1 MSGRTFIRF
10 LNSFLHTGTPGS
22 STFLRGDGAWK
33 TVTETVTISIPLVSY
48 DAQPARASE
57 SNVHGGILS
66 LDTASPLD
74 PTPTNIVVSQGSG
87 KLFIVVN
94 AGSDLVGSVT
104 FTGTT
109 IDRDT
114 GVTTPSDTDVVTIN
128 GLTTDTS
135 TTDTNGNVVH
145 GFSNAYMTSKWFT
158 GSVTLSTS
166 DVTLTDVD
174 TYHCS
179 FEQFNDTHNIE
190 LDTFDINVLATHV
203 NAELDAYLYSVVNNS
218 GILAITNEAE
228 LHLGSGGITAVANKY
243 YRLRRSNIAKDLDC
257 SSDGIFVDANYSNS
271 PAYIEDITMKVWGIL
286 RE

>member
-1 MSGRTFIRF
+1 MRTWLKF
-10 LNSFLHTGTPGS
+10 LNDFMWTGTPDAT
-22 STFLRGDGAWK
+22 TFLRGDGSFSK
-33 TVTETVTISIPLVSY
+33 VEETLTIPIPLTTY
-48 DAQPARASE
+48 DAEPARASE

-66 LDTASPLD
+66 LDTASPLN
-74 PTPTNIVVSQGSG
+74 PTPTNITVTQGSG

-128 GLTTDTS
+128 GLTTDSS
-135 TTDTNGNVVH
+135 TTDTNGNTVH

-158 GSVTLSTS
+158 GSVTISTS

-179 FEQFNDTHNIE
+179 FEQFNDTASVEI
-190 LDTFDINVLATHV
+190 DTFDINVLPTNAS
-203 NAELDAYLYSVVNNS
+203 AELDAYLYSVVNNS
-218 GILAITNEAE
+218 GILTVAKEAE
-228 LHLGSGGITAVANKY
+228 VHLGADGLTVVANKY

-257 SSDGIFVDANYSNS
+257 SSDGIFIDAHYSNS
-271 PAYIEDITMKVWGIL
+271 PAYIEDATIKVWGIL
-286 RE
+286 R

>member
-1 MSGRTFIRF
+1 MAGRTFIRF
-10 LNSFLHTGTPGS
+10 LNSFLHTGTPS
-22 STFLRGDGAWK
+22 AETFLRGDGSWSK
-33 TVTETVTISIPLVSY
+33 VEETIAIPVPLTSY
-48 DAQPARASE
+48 DAEPARASE

-74 PTPTNIVVSQGSG
+74 PTPTNIVVNQGAG

-94 AGSDLVGSVT
+94 AGSDLAGTIT

-114 GVTTPSDTDVVTIN
+114 GVTTPADTDEVIID
-128 GLTTDTS
+128 GLTTDTT
-135 TTDTNGNVVH
+135 TTDGNGNAVH
-145 GFSNAYMTSKWFT
+145 GYSNAYMTSKWFT

-179 FEQFNDTHNIE
+179 FEQFNDTPNIE

-203 NAELDAYLYSVVNNS
+203 NAEVDAYLYSVVNDS
-218 GILAITNEAE
+218 GILAITKEAE
-228 LHLGSGGITAVANKY
+228 LHLGSGGITVIANKY

-257 SSDGIFVDANYSNS
+257 SSDGIFVDAHYSNS
-271 PAYIEDITMKVWGIL
+271 PAYVEDLTMKVWGIL
-286 RE
+286 R

>member
-1 MSGRTFIRF
+1 MRTWSRF
-10 LNSFLHTGTPGS
+10 LNDFRWTGAPGS
-22 STFLRGDGAWK
+22 TTFLRGDGSWSK
-33 TVTETVTISIPLVSY
+33 VEETITIPIQLTIY
-48 DAQPARASE
+48 DAEPARTSE

-66 LDTASPLD
+66 LDTASPLN
-74 PTPTNIVVSQGSG
+74 PTPTNITVSQGAG

-135 TTDTNGNVVH
+135 TTDTNGNTVH

-158 GSVTLSTS
+158 GSVTISTS

-179 FEQFNDTHNIE
+179 FEQFNDTANIE
-190 LDTFDINVLATHV
+190 IDTFDINILAT
-203 NAELDAYLYSVVNNS
+203 NTAAELDAYLYSVVNNS
-218 GILAITNEAE
+218 GILVITKEADV
-228 LHLGSGGITAVANKY
+228 HLGSGGITVIANKY
-243 YRLRRSNIAKDLDC
+243 YRLRRSNIGKDLDC
-257 SSDGIFVDANYSNS
+257 TSDGIFIDAHYSNS
-271 PAYIEDITMKVWGIL
+271 PAYIEDATIKVWGIL
-286 RE
+286 R